1 MRGAVEE
8 ERPSANSVQS
18 RVLNE
23 KDLDELAESNG
34 WTKMKTKVSAN
45 QGMVAY
51 KKGNNRLNFWLTTGT
66 CSSSLQHPTQG
77 KTQLFRRQINI
88 TEADEIFKNPR
99 KHTGKGY
106 KDNAEREY
114 NLERNQYREQ
124 SMLGEKRSRRRGDS
138 DDEEMD
144 LEEEMRPA
152 KPPKFLVGSVL
163 LVMTKI
169 VLMNIGVDME
179 RFVDVLIV
187 IMIIPGAMMDGGTV
201 SLATME
207 LLVVFLD
214 ASSYIQLTTLLTLS
228 PILNANSEHCV
239 PGLIAGMLMKYNLQL
254 AELLPVL
261 LLAAQRILWYL

>member
-152 KPPKFLVGSVL
+152 KRAKISCWFGIACNDQNCPYEHRCRYGKICRRTDCHYDHSGSDDGWWYSQPCNYGASCSFPGCKFVHP
-163 LVMTKI
+163 TNYTPNPIAYIECK
-169 VLMNIGVDME
+169 
-179 RFVDVLIV
+179 F
-187 IMIIPGAMMDGGTV
+187 GALCTR
-201 SLATME
+201 
-207 LLVVFLD
+207 
-214 ASSYIQLTTLLTLS
+214 
-228 PILNANSEHCV
+228 LNC
-239 PGLIAGMLMKYNLQL
+239 
-254 AELLPVL
+254 
-261 LLAAQRILWYL
+261 WYAHEI